1 MFTAT
6 ARTLG
11 LGFVLSLATA
21 LSLYAQSESIKWG
34 KIPQEQLAMK
44 DFPADTNATAV
55 ILADV
60 GRVSFRR
67 GYEIVFERHRRI
79 KILSEAAYD
88 DWGTHD
94 IVYRDE
100 DRTQR
105 VGKIKGQTFTVGP
118 NGEAKR
124 HKMDKDAIFTEDL
137 DGEYERIRFTLPAL
151 EPGAVIEYRYQVQSK
166 YPTFLESWA
175 FQHSEPTLWS
185 EYRAEIPD
193 ALHYVMVT
201 LGMQEMDVN
210 ESERMVGPTGSGMA
224 HRWAMQDV
232 EALREEPFMTTPND
246 YRAQIRFQLSSY
258 YEAGHTTQFMQTWD
272 VVAEELMDRNDFGR
286 RLGKGRAVRRQAEA
300 VTVGLTDPEAKMR
313 AIYDYLRTTIEWD
326 GRAGFLMDQELTDVL
341 KKKKGSSPEIALLQ
355 VAMLREVG
363 LEAHPVLISTR
374 EHGTILDLYPLL
386 TQFNDVLTHVKAGGK
401 TYLLDACNP
410 LRPYNLLPTSALNG
424 KGLLVREKSAEWVP
438 IETTGRYKHLSG
450 ITAELDEAGS
460 LTGTLDASATQYG
473 ALIQRTALEEAAD
486 EETFVREVLLE
497 DLDGVEIVAYEI
509 ENADEVDKV
518 LDANVEFALSAYAQA
533 AGDFIYLNPILLGRQ
548 GENPLRLP
556 NRTFPVDL
564 AYPRD
569 LSYTLKLKLP
579 DGYEVQEM
587 PENKSVRLSSGGG
600 KFSRFSQV
608 EDGVLQMRM
617 RFTLAKSR
625 FDPRHYLELRAFF
638 DEAVAAEQEQV
649 VLKRTSEAAAPV
661 AGSEA
666 VPTGDA
672 DIQK

>member
-1 MFTAT
+1 MFSVT
-6 ARTLG
+6 ARLLSLG
-11 LGFVLSLATA
+11 LLLSLTTT

-34 KIPQEQLAMK
+34 KIPQAQLAMK

-55 ILADV
+55 ILSDV

-88 DWGTHD
+88 DWGTHK
-94 IVYRDE
+94 IIYRAE

-105 VGKIKGQTFTVGP
+105 VRGIKGQTFTTGP
-118 NGEAKR
+118 DGSVKR
-124 HKMDKDAIFTEDL
+124 HKMRKDAIFTEDL

-151 EPGAVIEYRYQVQSK
+151 EPGAIVEYRYQIMSK

-175 FQHSEPTLWS
+175 FQYSEPTLWS
-185 EYRAEIPD
+185 EYQAEIPD
-193 ALHYVMVT
+193 ALRYVMVT
-201 LGMQEMDVN
+201 IGMDFDVK
-210 ESERMVGPTGSGMA
+210 ESERMVGPSGSGMA

-272 VVAEELMDRNDFGR
+272 VVAKELMDRNDFGR
-286 RLGKGRAVRRQAEA
+286 RLDKGRAVRRQVETITA
-300 VTVGLTDPEAKMR
+300 GLTDPEAKMR

-326 GRAGFLMDQELTDVL
+326 GRVGFLMDQELGDVL

-355 VAMLREVG
+355 VAMMREAG

-374 EHGTILDLYPLL
+374 DYGTVLELYPLL
-386 TQFNDVLTHVKAGGK
+386 TQFNDVLTYVEAGGK
-401 TYLLDACNP
+401 TYLLDACDP
-410 LRPYNLLPTSALNG
+410 LRPYSLLPTSALNG
-424 KGLLVREKSAEWVP
+424 KGWLVREGRAEWIP
-438 IETTGRYKHLSG
+438 IEASGRYKQLSS
-450 ITAELDEAGS
+450 ITAELDATGS
-460 LTGTLDASATQYG
+460 LKGALDASATQYS
-473 ALIQRTALEEAAD
+473 ALIQRAALKDAAD
-486 EETFVREVLLE
+486 EETFVRETLL
-497 DLDGVEIVAYEI
+497 DNLDGVEIATYELK
-509 ENADEVDKV
+509 NADDVDK
-518 LDANVEFALSAYAQA
+518 LFDAEVEFELPVYAQA
-533 AGDFIYLNPILLGRQ
+533 AGDFIYLNPVLLGRQ

-569 LSYTLKLKLP
+569 LSYTMELKLP
-579 DGYEVQEM
+579 DGFEVQEV
-587 PENKSVRLSSGGG
+587 PENKLVRLSSGGG
-600 KFSRFSQV
+600 KFSRFFQV

-625 FDPRHYLELRAFF
+625 FDPRHYRELRAFF
-638 DEAVAAEQEQV
+638 DEVIAAEQEQV
-649 VLKRTSEAAAPV
+649 VLKRTSEASPV

-666 VPTGDA
+666 ASADNGDV
-672 DIQK
+672 QP